1 MREKGVQENI
11 LEGGNY
17 MKSKIA
23 LLLIFV
29 MVFSLAACGG
39 QSESGDTDRNQ
50 VIREIE
56 PPVLQTGNEATA
68 IALKQYIYAR
78 LLTEHLATEGFAQLS
93 ETERKGMMDELV
105 AAWEAAA
112 EFTASAEKLTEQAVM
127 ELENTASLSIPGK
140 MPFSFLAVAYA
151 ADEAK
156 DFDQKAWAEK
166 LTKQYDALKGAK
178 RYNQLAK
185 QLGVDA
191 RTAYEQMT
199 LAQEI
204 IHKGAMADADWNNK
218 VVNILQATKTTSKVA
233 VFGLSLVATG
243 GASVSV
249 LEGAGFIASGI
260 ECVIEVADTSS
271 TIILGEKNKVSVGFN
286 ELKKVTAPVTSVIG
300 LLNFDVANLKERTKG
315 TGDALIY
322 ISDSVLDLVFENKVL
337 GMEISTSKDGKVAIN
352 GQTIDVTGMGTE
364 AVKSALEEA
373 GFPLPDAPMEVLELI
388 RNAWDPDIEVM
399 RAQMGAL
406 TAGLTEE
413 VSEEPP
419 VLVVG
424 SIFGSYSY
432 TMTYQ
437 DGEVDTGTCTIE
449 DNGDG
454 TIAWISDDMDITTLY
469 YEEGSRRIYYSGDG
483 LNLEILFTSGLGG
496 VKGTGRMYGTFWDSP
511 IDVSIDMTKQ

>member
-1 MREKGVQENI
+1 
-11 LEGGNY
+11 

-23 LLLIFV
+23 LLLVFM

-39 QSESGDTDRNQ
+39 QSESGTSEENLNP
-50 VIREIE
+50 VIREAE

-78 LLTEHLATEGFAQLS
+78 LLTEQLATEALTQLS
-93 ETERKGMMDELV
+93 EAERKEKMDALV
-105 AAWEAAA
+105 SAWETAAA
-112 EFTASAEKLTEQAVM
+112 FAKSAEELTNQAVA
-127 ELENTASLSIPGK
+127 ELETTAALT
-140 MPFSFLAVAYA
+140 MPVMSPTKSTFNLFATVYA
-151 ADEAK
+151 ADEATE
-156 DFDQKAWAEK
+156 FDQVAWAEK

-178 RYNQLAK
+178 RYNQLAQ

-191 RTAYEQMT
+191 KAAYEQMT
-199 LAQEI
+199 IAQEI

-233 VFGLSLVATG
+233 LLGLSLVATG
-243 GASVSV
+243 GASVTV

-260 ECVIEVADTSS
+260 DCAIEVADTGS
-271 TIILGEKNKVSVGFN
+271 TIILGEGNNVAVGFG
-286 ELKKVTAPVTSVIG
+286 ELKKMTAPVTSVIG
-300 LLNFDVANLKERTKG
+300 LLNFDVANLQNRTKDSA
-315 TGDALIY
+315 DALVY
-322 ISDSVLDLVFENKVL
+322 ISDSILDLIFENKVL
-337 GMEISTSKDGKVAIN
+337 GMEISATKDGEVAIN
-352 GQTIDVTGMGTE
+352 GKAIDVTGLGGE
-364 AVKSALEEA
+364 AVKSALETA
-373 GFPLPDAPMEVLELI
+373 GFPLPDAPLEILDLI
-388 RNAWDPDIEVM
+388 RDTWDPDLEVM
-399 RAQMGAL
+399 KARMDAL
-406 TAGLTEE
+406 TAGLPEKPSDE
-413 VSEEPP
+413 SP
-419 VLVVG
+419 VLAVG

-496 VKGTGRMYGTFWDSP
+496 VTGNGRMYGEFWGEP
-511 IDVSIDMTKQ
+511 LDVDFTMTKQ